1 MGRSNG
7 GPGPSQDGL
16 ALTERQVARL
26 MEEDMGS
33 AMQYLQSKGLCL
45 MPISLA
51 TAISSTNSRSQGGNQ
66 GLVGG
71 QGSGDRQRSEPSA
84 AAVVINNNVPLT
96 GGSPSAPGAI
106 EGDSTNKSG
115 NGAPKNIARDG
126 RDGSVEKTS
135 GGFSAKQSPKS
146 KTQIKGRE
154 ESQRRSQ

>member
-1 MGRSNG
+1 MGRTNG

-51 TAISSTNSRSQGGNQ
+51 TAISSTNARSQGGNH
-66 GLVGG
+66 GV
-71 QGSGDRQRSEPSA
+71 QGSGERQRAEAPA
-84 AAVVINNNVPLT
+84 AAATGISSIASLT
-96 GGSPSAPGAI
+96 GGSPSATGGAD
-106 EGDSTNKSG
+106 GDSANKSG
-115 NGAPKNIARDG
+115 NGAPKSAIIDSRDAAA
-126 RDGSVEKTS
+126 EKTS
-135 GGFSAKQSPKS
+135 GGSSSKQSPKS
-146 KTQIKGRE
+146 KTQFKGKE